1 MKVRTISFVLIGLS
15 MAFTPGCS
23 KDDDNS
29 TDPCQGILCYNGGV
43 CINGLCDCPPG
54 YVGGDCSQQDVPSKI
69 IISKIDV
76 TRYPATLPSGAGW
89 DFTSAPDIYPSL
101 YKDGSL
107 FWESPTY
114 QENAN
119 STSDYVFVVNPPL
132 ELTEL
137 SAVYQMQ
144 LFDFDTFDADDDMG
158 GVPFQFILG
167 SGGFPSEMTIDAGGA
182 VAFRIHVAYEFD

>member
-1 MKVRTISFVLIGLS
+1 MTIALTLAREYSVIMEVCASTVSVIAPRAMWVVIAVSRMCLQDHHIENRRDQISSNTTKRSWLGFYKCAGYLSFTVQRRFS
-15 MAFTPGCS
+15 
-23 KDDDNS
+23 
-29 TDPCQGILCYNGGV
+29 
-43 CINGLCDCPPG
+43 
-54 YVGGDCSQQDVPSKI
+54 
-69 IISKIDV
+69 
-76 TRYPATLPSGAGW
+76 
-89 DFTSAPDIYPSL
+89 
-101 YKDGSL
+101 